1 MVKLKMQSENKR
13 VKSKL
18 NSFFTSISSILILL
32 LQYVPCTGI
41 WFGIMSVPLI
51 TYLVLFFQN
60 PSILLYDIR
69 FLVGTFGFYI
79 IIFGLILY
87 LYSLIYQLSHRSQLL
102 EKGPYKIVR
111 HPQYFAFITMT
122 LGMTIV
128 AFQTSPI
135 FEFPVSNENAFSI
148 LFFIWIGE
156 VLAYILLGKI
166 EEIALKSKYGDDFLK
181 YRKRVAFIVPFFK
194 IQGNKIEKE

>member
-1 MVKLKMQSENKR
+1 MQRENNKI
-13 VKSKL
+13 KSKL
-18 NSFFTSISSILILL
+18 SSIFTSFSSILIPL

-51 TYLVLFFQN
+51 SYLAFFFQK
-60 PSILLYDIR
+60 PSIILYDIR
-69 FLVGTFGFYI
+69 FLVGTYGFYI
-79 IIFGLILY
+79 IFFGLILY
-87 LYSLIYQLSHRSQLL
+87 IYSLVYQISHRSQLI
-102 EKGPYKIVR
+102 KGGPYKIVR

-122 LGMTIV
+122 LGMTVV

-135 FEFPVSNENAFSI
+135 FEFPVSYESGFSV

-166 EEIALKSKYGDDFLK
+166 EEIALKAKYGDEFLE
-181 YRKRVAFIVPFFK
+181 YRNRVAFIVPFLK
-194 IQGNKIEKE
+194 IQGNKIDKA